1 MNTFGRAGF
10 LFAGGFIFFLFL
22 CFSAAAQISA
32 PAAKAK
38 LAVSYFPRNGL
49 VLDSIYLFYPEVP
62 SLTAQ
67 LEGNSASLTFRWQK
81 YDPSGS
87 TFGPV
92 FRTET
97 GSSSAVSDLADGG
110 YRVTISAAGMADTSF
125 VAWCYPYNGINLSLV
140 KDGSGNLPFG
150 SYTCQTLFLV
160 SNPSLVRPFLY
171 YDPFTGEAY
180 SDFEANLFNRY
191 FVFSWSGA
199 PALQPSDLTN
209 GKAACRVMNPPYV
222 DTRFTV
228 QVTDPFSGESYSDH
242 LFHASIRPRAVLQA
256 EPVTDGNGKM
266 SAPLLV
272 RFSNQSLNSDRA
284 VLVLDHEDRS
294 VEPFS
299 QADYTYT
306 TPRPNAYDKFP
317 YRPVL
322 TVEKWGLVN
331 GVQVPVCR
339 DSMQVEITV
348 ERSLLQVPNVFTPG
362 GANPYF
368 KMYGVSIKHFE
379 IYIFTRSGKQIYSYK
394 GNDLNN
400 WQGWDGTTDKG
411 ARAADGAY
419 IYVIKATGWDPDDK
433 RPQQDKRYED
443 GVFKGFFYLFRA
455 D

>member
-1 MNTFGRAGF
+1 MNPFGRAGL
-10 LFAGGFIFFLFL
+10 LFAGGVIFLLFL
-22 CFSAAAQISA
+22 CYSAAAQIYA

-38 LAVSYFPRNGL
+38 IAVSYFPRNGL
-49 VLDSIYLFYPEVP
+49 VLDSVYLFYPDMP
-62 SLTAQ
+62 SLTAR
-67 LEGNSASLTFRWQK
+67 LEGNGASLTFRWQK
-81 YDPSGS
+81 YDPSGTS
-87 TFGPV
+87 FGSV
-92 FRTET
+92 FHTAT
-97 GSSSAVSDLADGG
+97 GSSSTVPDLSDGG
-110 YRVTISAAGMADTSF
+110 YKVTISGTGMADTSF
-125 VAWCYPYNGINLSLV
+125 VAWCYQYKGLTLSLE

-150 SYTCQTLFLV
+150 SFTCQNLFLV
-160 SNPSLVRPFLY
+160 SRPALVQPFNYYNPYTGELY
-171 YDPFTGEAY
+171 Y
-180 SDFEANLFNRY
+180 DFEANLLNRY
-191 FVFSWSGA
+191 FFFSWSGA
-199 PALQPSDLTN
+199 PALQPSDLIN
-209 GKAACRVMNPPYV
+209 GKPTCRVVNPPYV

-242 LFHASIRPRAVLQA
+242 LFHASIRPRAELHA
-256 EPVTDGNGKM
+256 EPVTDANGKM

-272 RFSNQSLNSDRA
+272 HFSNQSLNFDRA
-284 VLVLDHEDRS
+284 VLVLDHEDKS
-294 VEPFS
+294 VESFTA
-299 QADYTYT
+299 ADYTYT

-317 YRPVL
+317 YRPVM
-322 TVEKWGLVN
+322 TVEKMGRVN

-394 GNDLNN
+394 GNDLNS

-411 ARAADGAY
+411 AKAADGAY